1 MPGTFSYDEEKLVA
15 KISEGDEEAFTRL
28 FYHYGAIIHPVILKI
43 VKDEAAAEDVVAEVF
58 LKLWINRGGLPA
70 VTNLAGYIYR
80 MATNF
85 SINHLKRYKAAAH
98 LLQDTHLDVPSQEA
112 SAEEQFTVQ
121 ELKKSIYKAVAGLP
135 DQRRRIYELSREKGL
150 SRKEI
155 ADLLQISENTVKNQ
169 LRIALR
175 HIQESILKD
184 HGTFIAG
191 IFFLEI
197 IMH

>member
-1 MPGTFSYDEEKLVA
+1 MPGSFSYDEEQLVIH
-15 KISEGDEEAFTRL
+15 ISEGDEEAFTRL

-43 VKDEAAAEDVVAEVF
+43 VKDDAAAEDVVAEIF
-58 LKLWINRGGLPA
+58 LKLWINRKALPA
-70 VTNLAGYIYR
+70 IANFSGYIYR

-85 SINHLKRYKAAAH
+85 AINHLKRNKTEAH
-98 LLQDTHLDVPSQEA
+98 ILQDAYLDVPGDEA

-121 ELKKSIYKAVAGLP
+121 ELKESIHKAVASLP
-135 DQRRRIYELSREKGL
+135 EQRRRIYELSREKGL

-175 HIQESILKD
+175 HIQESIQKD
-184 HGTFIAG
+184 RGILIA
-191 IFFLEI
+191 IVFFTKI